1 MGGDVTLFPSWMA
14 AVGFTLQ
21 IYFDFSGYTDMALG
35 LARCFG
41 VRLPPNFDSPLK
53 ASSII
58 DFWLR
63 WHMTL
68 TRFLTAYLYNP
79 LVLVADAVAPRAGW
93 SALGDQ
99 PASVRFSNCSPAR
112 PC

>member
-1 MGGDVTLFPSWMA
+1 MA

-35 LARCFG
+35 LGRFFG
-41 VRLPPNFDSPLK
+41 IKLPPNFNSPLK

-58 DFWLR
+58 DFWLN

-68 TRFLTAYLYNP
+68 TRFLTAYIYNP
-79 LVLVADAVAPRAGW
+79 MVLGLTRRRVAKGRAGF
-93 SALGDQ
+93 AGRNPPIGAFLC
-99 PASVRFSNCSPAR
+99 RC
-112 PC
+112 